1 MIKFKVKNSKVEFEV
16 FTTRPDTIYG
26 VTFLSVAP
34 ENTILK
40 SIVTS
45 AHKVEVN
52 KYIETTKSK
61 TELQRKDLDKVKTG
75 VFTGAYAINPINNEE
90 IPIYTADYV
99 LNSYATG
106 IVMGVPGHDQRDFDF
121 AKKYKLHVKF
131 IIETNDHKKALE
143 SDGKHINSLLI
154 NGKHIEPATKII
166 VEYLEQHK
174 LGKSHITYKLKD

>member
-1 MIKFKVKNSKVEFEV
+1 V

-34 ENTILK
+34 ENPILK
-40 SIVTS
+40 QIVTND
-45 AHKVEVN
+45 HKAEFN
-52 KYIETTKSK
+52 KYIEATKSK

-75 VFTGAYAINPINNEE
+75 VFTGAFAINPINDEE

-121 AKKYKLHVKF
+121 AKKYKLDIKF
-131 IIETNDHKKALE
+131 IIETDIHKQAYE
-143 SDGKHINSLLI
+143 GDGKHIDSLLI
-154 NGKHIEPATKII
+154 NGKHTEPATKII
-166 VEYLEQHK
+166 VEFLEQHK
-174 LGKSHITYKLKD
+174 LGKSYITYKLKD